1 MIFPMLD
8 LPKMDALVR
17 LDAAGLETVGLA

>member
-1 MIFPMLD
+1 MLD

-17 LDAAGLETVGLA
+17 LDAAGLEWSGLA